1 MSRVCVFR
9 QGEREG
15 ERARKGARKKRG
27 EETEEEKNSPPPKKK
42 TRDFLKN
49 IPQWEPSAGK
59 PGLSDLYLK
68 TMDRIAPLCPSCLFF
83 VEGTGQS
90 NARANW
96 GDGFITDEDFIREN
110 GKISSAKP
118 FFDKLVE
125 KPYISQVVLSP
136 HIYCPSSSKASDGFA
151 GAELFERLDR
161 SFGEKTAGKGYCNPD
176 GTCHKF
182 AVVVGETSNNFY
194 SGGAKE
200 KQCWDSVVEYVK
212 TGPVGGKGKFSGW
225 YYWGWNSNSAD
236 TGGIVSSANPRDI
249 DWQKVDSLRGLGF

>member
-1 MSRVCVFR
+1 
-9 QGEREG
+9 
-15 ERARKGARKKRG
+15 
-27 EETEEEKNSPPPKKK
+27 
-42 TRDFLKN
+42 
-49 IPQWEPSAGK
+49 
-59 PGLSDLYLK
+59 
-68 TMDRIAPLCPSCLFF
+68 MDAIAPLCPSCLFF

-151 GAELFERLDR
+151 GAR
-161 SFGEKTAGKGYCNPD
+161 S
-176 GTCHKF
+176 
-182 AVVVGETSNNFY
+182 SS
-194 SGGAKE
+194 SG
-200 KQCWDSVVEYVK
+200 S
-212 TGPVGGKGKFSGW
+212 TGPSARRPRARATATPTGPATSLLSSSGRPPTTSTAAARRRSSAGTLWSSTSRPGPSGARASSAGW

>member
-1 MSRVCVFR
+1 MFVFLGR
-9 QGEREG
+9 ERGREREREKVRGRSGER
-15 ERARKGARKKRG
+15 KQKKKK
-27 EETEEEKNSPPPKKK
+27 THPPQKKK
-42 TRDFLKN
+42 TRDFNKN

-161 SFGEKTAGKGYCNPD
+161 SFGEKTAGKGP
-176 GTCHKF
+176 
-182 AVVVGETSNNFY
+182 
-194 SGGAKE
+194 KE
-200 KQCWDSVVEYVK
+200 IR
-212 TGPVGGKGKFSGW
+212 KG
-225 YYWGWNSNSAD
+225 
-236 TGGIVSSANPRDI
+236 
-249 DWQKVDSLRGLGF
+249 

>member
-1 MSRVCVFR
+1 LSFFLFSEA
-9 QGEREG
+9 GERRNEKREE
-15 ERARKGARKKRG
+15 ERAKK
-27 EETEEEKNSPPPKKK
+27 THPPFSKKKKSLLKKKK
-42 TRDFLKN
+42 TLS
-49 IPQWEPSAGK
+49 QWEPSAGK

-136 HIYCPSSSKASDGFA
+136 HIYCPSSSKASDGYA
-151 GAELFERLDR
+151 GKELFERLDR

-176 GTCHKF
+176 GTCHRF

-194 SGGAKE
+194 SGGEKE
-200 KQCWDSVVEYVK
+200 KQCWDSIVEYVK

-249 DWQKVDSLRGLGF
+249 DWQKVDSLRALGL